1 MHVYKLLKTPEE
13 LNQHL
18 LPILKAN
25 GSEIPPEGCYVAEVE
40 FDEQGEVVAYQ
51 MIQNA
56 LFLEGFWSRDNT
68 SHLRNLHNRA
78 IKTAEELGAKR
89 VMTLLSTETE
99 AGKRLA
105 QLAPLFKFELMKWNV
120 FRRKL

>member
-25 GSEIPPEGCYVAEVE
+25 GSEIPPEGCYIAEVE
-40 FDEQGEVVAYQ
+40 FDEQGGVVAYQ

-56 LFLEGFWSRDNT
+56 IFLEGFWSRDNT
-68 SHLRNLHNRA
+68 SHLRTLHNRA
-78 IKTAEELGAKR
+78 IKTAQELGAKR
-89 VMTLLSTETE
+89 VMAFLSTETE
-99 AGKRLA
+99 SGKRLA
-105 QLAPLFKFELMKWNV
+105 GLSHLFGFELMKWNV